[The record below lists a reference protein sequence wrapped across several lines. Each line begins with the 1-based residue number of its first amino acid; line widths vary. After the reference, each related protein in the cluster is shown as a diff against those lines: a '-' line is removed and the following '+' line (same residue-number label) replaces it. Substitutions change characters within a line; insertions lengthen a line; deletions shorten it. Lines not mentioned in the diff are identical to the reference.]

1 MVRQDHRHDVTLN
14 SGDDMK
20 PDFDDT
26 SQRVYKVRDFLQ
38 LYDREFLQA
47 AYAAILGRKPDPAGE
62 KYYLARIRG
71 GTSRENIIKQLAKSA
86 EAKQHNIVIQGLWWA
101 LFVEKLIDVPLL
113 GALLSLMLIV
123 FSAKTRL
130 REMRTLKNNVY
141 GLEYELSHCRE
152 TISKQQQMLSDLKQR
167 IETNYLDRENLV
179 HSVPVALRKITRD
192 IDAIRSQLEDT
203 SHA

>member
-1 MVRQDHRHDVTLN
+1 
-14 SGDDMK
+14 MK

-26 SQRVYKVRDFLQ
+26 SNRVYKVRDFLQ

-47 AYAAILGRKPDPAGE
+47 AYAAILGRKPDPDGE
-62 KYYLARIRG
+62 EYYLARIRG
-71 GTSRENIIKQLAKSA
+71 GTSRENIINQLAKSA
-86 EAKQHNIVIQGLWWA
+86 EAKQHHIVIQGLRQA
-101 LFVEKLIDVPLL
+101 IFVEKLIDVPLL
-113 GALLSLMLIV
+113 GALLSLMLVV
-123 FSAKTRL
+123 FSAK
-130 REMRTLKNNVY
+130 EMRTLRNKVY

-167 IETNYLDRENLV
+167 IETRNLTNLV

-192 IDAIRSQLEDT
+192 IDAIRSKLEDT